1 MRTLD
6 VLWMWLGGQPAG
18 GVPLQVGVGSL
29 FWALHV
35 SEKEPHLP
43 HVGHGPLP

>member
-6 VLWMWLGGQPAG
+6 APGMWLGGQPAG
-18 GVPLQVGVGSL
+18 GVPLQMGVGSL

-35 SEKEPHLP
+35 SEKETHLP
-43 HVGHGPLP
+43 HMGHGLLL